1 MSKFAALIVLLIILA
16 FCAINGSGLCMLTQ
30 VIHQNYFSLR
40 NKSYVMMTSQ
50 ASRDI
55 IHCCCLF
62 SAGEASVSQ
71 TWWHKCSR
79 CSVVH
84 WCLLLFSLQLQAVC
98 SVLSK
103 GAMHTFEINHLRHET
118 LPSEQNKYF
127 TRFDFFFFLTL
138 SSQSWQSR
146 SQLVKVLALWSS

>member
-40 NKSYVMMTSQ
+40 NKSHVMMTSQ

-84 WCLLLFSLQLQAVC
+84 WCLLLFSLVTGSLFC
-98 SVLSK
+98 SVK
-103 GAMHTFEINHLRHET
+103 GSNAHIWNQPFKTWNSPLRT
-118 LPSEQNKYF
+118 KQILYQIW
-127 TRFDFFFFLTL
+127 FFFFNFELPKLTIQIPA
-138 SSQSWQSR
+138 S
-146 SQLVKVLALWSS
+146 

>member
-40 NKSYVMMTSQ
+40 NKSHVMMTSQ

-84 WCLLLFSLQLQAVC
+84 WCLLLFSLQLQAVF

-103 GAMHTFEINHLRHET
+103 GAMYTFEINHLRHET

-127 TRFDFFFFLTL
+127 TRFDFFFLTL